1 MSWRESDH
9 VRGDKIVTDSI
20 DRKRKAT
27 KAEIAMLKS
36 LPRKD
41 MKDRVEPS
49 DVPRWVKVAM
59 AKKEILGHTYEE
71 AADEFNKKASS
82 LEKYNRSPWIKAWR
96 AELCDIA
103 DDPLQVA
110 GLILKGS
117 VLEAALD
124 QLWAIEAAKHRGD
137 YKEVRLG
144 TRDILQS
151 HDLMVT
157 QQRGGGAQQGVV
169 INITMPKGVSAEPL
183 TVEADY
189 EVIEQESTE
198 ED

>member
-1 MSWRESDH
+1 
-9 VRGDKIVTDSI
+9 VTDSVN
-20 DRKRKAT
+20 RKGESKEALSKRLTGLKKT
-27 KAEIAMLKS
+27 AMLE
-36 LPRKD
+36 RT
-41 MKDRVEPS
+41 EPS
-49 DVPRWVKVAM
+49 DVPRWVKIAM
-59 AKKEILGHTYEE
+59 AKKEILGLTYKD
-71 AADEFNKKASS
+71 AADEFGKAART
-82 LEKYNRSPWIKAWR
+82 LETYKMSPWVKAWR
-96 AELCDIA
+96 KELNDIA

-157 QQRGGGAQQGVV
+157 QKSGGGAQQGVV

-189 EVIEQESTE
+189 EVIEN
-198 ED
+198 DPDPD

>member
-1 MSWRESDH
+1 MTRSVDRK
-9 VRGDKIVTDSI
+9 GDKDPE
-20 DRKRKAT
+20 KK
-27 KAEIAMLKS
+27 KAELAKLATYTK
-36 LPRKD
+36 KE
-41 MKDRVEPS
+41 MKERLEPS

-59 AKKEILGHTYEE
+59 AKKEVLGLSYED
-71 AADEFNKKASS
+71 AAKEFNRKAGT
-82 LEKYNRSPWIKAWR
+82 LEAYNKSPWVKTWR
-96 AELCDIA
+96 AELAGIVA
-103 DDPLQVA
+103 DPLQVA

-157 QQRGGGAQQGVV
+157 QQRGGGAQQGVT
-169 INITMPKGVSAEPL
+169 INITMPKGVTAEPL
-183 TVEADY
+183 MVEADY
-189 EVIEQESTE
+189 EVIENEPT
-198 ED
+198 DTD

>member
-1 MSWRESDH
+1 VAQS
-9 VRGDKIVTDSI
+9 T
-20 DRKRKAT
+20 DRKGKFT
-27 KAEIAMLKS
+27 KAELAVLKD
-36 LPRKD
+36 LPKRE
-41 MKDRVEPS
+41 MSERLEPS

-59 AKKEILGHTYEE
+59 AKVDILGMTYKD
-71 AADEFNKKASS
+71 AADEFGKAGST
-82 LEKYNRSPWIKAWR
+82 LNKYNQSPFIKQWR
-96 AELCDIA
+96 ESLKEIAE
-103 DDPLQVA
+103 DPLQVA

-157 QQRGGGAQQGVV
+157 QQRSGGAQQGVV

-189 EVIEQESTE
+189 EVIENEPADT
-198 ED
+198 D

>member
-1 MSWRESDH
+1 M
-9 VRGDKIVTDSI
+9 TDSV
-20 DRKRKAT
+20 DRKGADLEWTKTAKVRKMG
-27 KAEIAMLKS
+27 E
-36 LPRKD
+36 
-41 MKDRVEPS
+41 RVEPS
-49 DVPRWVKVAM
+49 DVPRWVKIAM
-59 AKKEILGHTYEE
+59 AKKEILGLSYKD
-71 AADEFNKKASS
+71 AADEFGKKGGS
-82 LEKYNRSPWIKAWR
+82 LEAYNKSPWVKAWR
-96 AELCDIA
+96 KELKDIA

-110 GLILKGS
+110 GMILKGS

-169 INITMPKGVSAEPL
+169 INITMPKGVSAEPV
-183 TVEADY
+183 TIEADY
-189 EVIEQESTE
+189 EVIDNEPT
-198 ED
+198 DTD

>member
-1 MSWRESDH
+1 M
-9 VRGDKIVTDSI
+9 TDSVG
-20 DRKRKAT
+20 RKRKAT

-41 MKDRVEPS
+41 MRDRIEPS

-59 AKKEILGHTYEE
+59 AKKEIMGDSYKE
-71 AADEFNKKASS
+71 AAAEFGKAAGTLEAYNK
-82 LEKYNRSPWIKAWR
+82 SPWIKAWR
-96 AELCDIA
+96 TQLEAIA

-117 VLEAALD
+117 VLGAALD

-157 QQRGGGAQQGVV
+157 QQRSGGAQQGVV
-169 INITMPKGVSAEPL
+169 INITMPKGISAEPL

-189 EVIEQESTE
+189 EVIEPEQEE
-198 ED
+198 NQ

>member
-1 MSWRESDH
+1 M
-9 VRGDKIVTDSI
+9 TDSV

-36 LPRKD
+36 LPQRKHSE
-41 MKDRVEPS
+41 RTEPS

-59 AKKEILGHTYEE
+59 AKKEIMGDSYEE
-71 AADEFNKKASS
+71 AAAEFGKAAGTLEAYNK
-82 LEKYNRSPWIKAWR
+82 SPWVKAWR
-96 AELCDIA
+96 AQLEAIA

-117 VLEAALD
+117 VLGAALD
-124 QLWAIEAAKHRGD
+124 QLWAIEAAKRRGD

-157 QQRGGGAQQGVV
+157 QQRSGGAQQGVV
-169 INITMPKGVSAEPL
+169 INITMPKGMSAEPIM
-183 TVEADY
+183 VEADY
-189 EVIEQESTE
+189 EIVDNDPDT
-198 ED
+198 D

>member
-1 MSWRESDH
+1 M
-9 VRGDKIVTDSI
+9 TDSI
-20 DRKRKAT
+20 DRKGET
-27 KAEIAMLKS
+27 KAELAKRLSSLKNT
-36 LPRKD
+36 P
-41 MKDRVEPS
+41 MKERTEPS
-49 DVPRWVKVAM
+49 EVPRWVKIAY
-59 AKKEILGHTYEE
+59 AKRDILGLSYQE
-71 AADEFNKKASS
+71 AADEFGKKAAT
-82 LEKYNRSPWIKAWR
+82 LKNYNISPWVKAWR
-96 AELCDIA
+96 KELVAIAE
-103 DDPLQVA
+103 DPLQVA

-157 QQRGGGAQQGVV
+157 QKSGGGAQQGVV

-189 EVIEQESTE
+189 EVIDSDT
-198 ED
+198 DTD

>member
-1 MSWRESDH
+1 
-9 VRGDKIVTDSI
+9 VTDSI
-20 DRKRKAT
+20 DRKSET
-27 KAEIAMLKS
+27 KAELALRLKS
-36 LPRKD
+36 LRSPK
-41 MKDRVEPS
+41 MKERVEHS
-49 DVPRWVKVAM
+49 DVPRWVKIAY
-59 AKKEILGHTYEE
+59 AKKEILGLSYQE
-71 AADEFNKKASS
+71 AADEFGKKAAT
-82 LEKYNRSPWIKAWR
+82 LKNYNISPWVKAWR
-96 AELCDIA
+96 TELNDIA

-110 GLILKGS
+110 AMILKGS

-169 INITMPKGVSAEPL
+169 INITMPKGMSTEPI

-189 EVIEQESTE
+189 EVIEQEGE
-198 ED
+198 NED